1 MTEQSHKR
9 GLAHTAAPAGYTRR
23 SRIAPECLRFQI
35 LLKVQYSISCAPQS
49 LIFLW
54 KVNDLCSPQ

>member
-35 LLKVQYSISCAPQS
+35 LLKVQYSISCTPQS

-54 KVNDLCSPQ
+54 KVN